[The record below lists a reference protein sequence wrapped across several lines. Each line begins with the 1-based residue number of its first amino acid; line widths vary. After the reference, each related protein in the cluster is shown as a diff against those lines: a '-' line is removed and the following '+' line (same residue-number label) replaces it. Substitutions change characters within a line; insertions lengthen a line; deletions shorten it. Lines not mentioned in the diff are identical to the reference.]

1 MLPILSKIN
10 NQLSKLG
17 RAMLIPIVAQPVA
30 GILSRFGQ
38 PDLIDSE
45 LLRMAADVIFGNM
58 DLLFVVGASVA
69 FTKSKDKTTTIL
81 GAILA
86 LMVFKKALAFVNP
99 DLNMGI
105 FAGIIV
111 GSATAILYNYS
122 RDWKT
127 PSMFSFFTGEKFV
140 VTLAPL
146 AAVPFGLLFAQVWSP
161 VESGLDAFA
170 VALLGAG
177 ALGAFLFGFLNR
189 SLIPFGLHHV
199 INSYVFFEVGSYVTS
214 TGTVVTGEIPRFIS
228 GDPTAGG
235 ILAMFYVPMLF
246 GLPGA
251 ALAMYRTAK
260 ESQKEKAKALYG
272 AGAATSIFA
281 GVTEPLE
288 FSFIFKAP
296 PLYFMHAFFVGLAG
310 LILYML
316 DVRLGFAVGFTA
328 IDYVTNFNMGNNSW
342 MIIPVGLAFF
352 AIYYFSF
359 KFMIEKYDYQIEGR
373 EPEID
378 YGAERT
384 KEEEELKLSHSNYA
398 YMAKKLLAFVGG
410 RENIDEAGCCV
421 TRLRLELHDTS
432 IIDEEAIMRTGAKR
446 VVRMGD
452 KSIQIVIGTEVIEV
466 MKEFDRALEA

>member
-1 MLPILSKIN
+1 
-10 NQLSKLG
+10 
-17 RAMLIPIVAQPVA
+17 MLIPIVAQPVA
-30 GILSRFGQ
+30 GILARFGQ
-38 PDLIDSE
+38 PDLLNSE

-58 DLLFVVGASVA
+58 DLLFAVGSSVA

-81 GAILA
+81 AAVIA

-105 FAGIIV
+105 FGGIIV

-122 RDWKT
+122 RDWNT

-140 VTLAPL
+140 VTLAPI
-146 AAVPFGLLFAQVWSP
+146 AAVPFGILFAEIWSP
-161 VESGLDAFA
+161 IESGLDAFS
-170 VALLGAG
+170 VALLSAG
-177 ALGAFLFGFLNR
+177 AFGTFLFGFLNR
-189 SLIPFGLHHV
+189 SLILFGLHHV
-199 INSYVFFEVGSYVTS
+199 INSYVFFEVGSYITS

-235 ILAMFYVPMLF
+235 ILAMFYIPMLF

-260 ESQKEKAKALYG
+260 ENQKEKAKALYG

-281 GVTEPLE
+281 GITEPLE

-310 LILYML
+310 FILYIL
-316 DVRLGFAVGFTA
+316 NVRLGFAVGFTA
-328 IDYVTNFNMGNNSW
+328 IDYITSYNMGNNSW
-342 MIIPVGLAFF
+342 IIIPVGFAFF

-359 KFMIEKYDYQIEGR
+359 KYMIEKYDYQIEGR
-373 EPEID
+373 EPDNE
-378 YGAERT
+378 YGVKRT
-384 KEEEELKLSHSNYA
+384 KEEEELKLSHSNYT
-398 YMAKKLLAFVGG
+398 YMAKKLIQFVGG
-410 RENIDEAGCCV
+410 KDNINEVGCCV

-432 IIDEEAIMRTGAKR
+432 IIDENAIMRTGAKR
-446 VVRMGD
+446 VVRIGD
-452 KSIQIVIGTEVIEV
+452 KSIQIIIGTDVVEV
-466 MKEFDRALEA
+466 MKEFDKALGA